1 MLCYGFLYYSEDL
14 YRLSIAFP
22 AIFPWTF
29 PGHIYIEQIGFPYN
43 KTLNF
48 HNSGTPGRTTPQLRM
63 EVHIVEKL
71 LPIGIGRYRPLSEL

>member
-1 MLCYGFLYYSEDL
+1 MLCYGFLCYSEDL

-29 PGHIYIEQIGFPYN
+29 PGRISTEYIGFPYN

-48 HNSGTPGRTTPQLRM
+48 HISGTPGPTATQLSM
-63 EVHIVEKL
+63 EVYLVEK
-71 LPIGIGRYRPLSEL
+71 